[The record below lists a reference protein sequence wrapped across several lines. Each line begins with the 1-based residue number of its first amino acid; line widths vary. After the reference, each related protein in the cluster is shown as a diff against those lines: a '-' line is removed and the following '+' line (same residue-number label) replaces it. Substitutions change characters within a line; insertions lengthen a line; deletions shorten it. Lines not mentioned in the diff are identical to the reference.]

1 MQQFV
6 WGYRGPNIGPTDTN
20 KSDCFVYQPIPLGC
34 ELLKKGSSAHS
45 YNSFLILAV
54 TTAQVLGKLFIILI
68 QSINLSLCKVERRGS
83 GLDSGLGNWIAQTP
97 RSCIKIQESKK
108 DLWFPSVG
116 EQLFL
121 KNLPLKYKSVH
132 LLVHLDFYWMAEWL
146 HLFDK
151 RLSSKDLK
159 NYSFLGVPYRQ
170 YVAGSRS
177 EHLEIWRESEIWPEC
192 ECNQMT
198 RFDCRIQ
205 DLSILKSNERVNAIK
220 SNLGRTKSRWSRF
233 HQGGALHYE

>member
-68 QSINLSLCKVERRGS
+68 QSINLSSFWFSINLSLCKVERRGS
-83 GLDSGLGNWIAQTP
+83 GLDSGLALGIEWRRHQDHAS
-97 RSCIKIQESKK
+97 RFKSLKK
-108 DLWFPSVG
+108 TCTSWL
-116 EQLFL
+116 
-121 KNLPLKYKSVH
+121 
-132 LLVHLDFYWMAEWL
+132 AEWL

-177 EHLEIWRESEIWPEC
+177 EHLEFWQESEIWPEC

-205 DLSILKSNERVNAIK
+205 DLSILNSDERVNAIK